1 MSKKRKKRK
10 HVPQRTCVG
19 CHIVQPKRSLIRV
32 VRTAEGVKIDLSGKL
47 PGRRAYLHDNRSCWE
62 QGLKQSLARALKIE
76 LSPQDVEY
84 LKSFLTS
91 LPEKTPVDD
100 LEEERQGST

>member
-1 MSKKRKKRK
+1 
-10 HVPQRTCVG
+10 
-19 CHIVQPKRSLIRV
+19 
-32 VRTAEGVKIDLSGKL
+32 VRTADGVKIDLSGKL
-47 PGRRAYLHDNRSCWE
+47 PGRGAYLHENRSCWE
-62 QGLKQSLARALKIE
+62 QGLKHSLARALKIE

-100 LEEERQGST
+100 LEEEGRQGST